1 MIYRLIVILA
11 GIIFI
16 QISTV
21 MQELKDIPENNRN
34 SGDNPDLKLFLCG
47 DVMTGRGVDQVMPH
61 SVNPRI
67 YESYIKD
74 ARDYVRLAE
83 RKHGNIEDPVSYD
96 YIWGDAMEVWNS
108 FDPVFKIIN
117 LETSVTDDGDPWP
130 GKGIHY
136 RMHPGNTR
144 LLSTAGIDFCSL
156 ANNHVLD
163 WGREGLSETLQ
174 SLESEGITTAG
185 AGKNLSEARKPAVLS
200 KNSHRVIVFSYG
212 TPTSGVLRSW
222 AATPEKPGINLLN
235 LDDKNAIDRINQKIQ
250 SIKQP
255 GDVVVF
261 SVHWG
266 DNWGYGIPRR
276 QQKFARRLI
285 DDGGVDIVHGHSS
298 HHIRGIEVYKNKL
311 IIYGAGDFLNDYEG
325 ISGHEQYR
333 DDLTLMYFPDIDP
346 GSGKLLSMKMVPMQ
360 IRNFSLQHIEEN
372 DAQWLLST
380 LNREVTMSG
389 THIELNEDGSFS
401 LHW

>member
-1 MIYRLIVILA
+1 MVNRLIVILA

-34 SGDNPDLKLFLCG
+34 SGNYQGLRLFLCG
-47 DVMTGRGVDQVMPH
+47 DVMTGRGVDQVMHH

-96 YIWGDAMEVWNS
+96 YIWGDAMEVWNR

-136 RMHPGNTR
+136 RMHPGNTK
-144 LLSTAGIDFCSL
+144 LLSTADIDFCSL

-163 WGREGLSETLQ
+163 WGHEGLFETLQ
-174 SLESEGITTAG
+174 SLEEEGISTAG

-200 KNSHRVIVFSYG
+200 KSSHRVIVFSYG

-235 LDDKNAIDRINQKIQ
+235 LDGKNAIDRINQKIQ

-266 DNWGYGIPRR
+266 DNWGYGVPRR

-298 HHIRGIEVYKNKL
+298 HHVRGFEVYKNKL
-311 IIYGAGDFLNDYEG
+311 ILYGAGDFLNDYEG

-333 DDLTLMYFPDIDP
+333 DDLTLMYFPNIDP
-346 GSGKLLSMKMVPMQ
+346 TTGELLSMEMVPMQ
-360 IRNFSLQHIEEN
+360 IKNLSLKHAEEN

-380 LNREVTMSG
+380 LNQEVAMSD
-389 THIELNEDGSFS
+389 TRIEFNEDGSFS

>member
-1 MIYRLIVILA
+1 
-11 GIIFI
+11 
-16 QISTV
+16 
-21 MQELKDIPENNRN
+21 
-34 SGDNPDLKLFLCG
+34 
-47 DVMTGRGVDQVMPH
+47 
-61 SVNPRI
+61 
-67 YESYIKD
+67 
-74 ARDYVRLAE
+74 
-83 RKHGNIEDPVSYD
+83 
-96 YIWGDAMEVWNS
+96 MEVWNR

-136 RMHPGNTR
+136 RMHPGNTK
-144 LLSTAGIDFCSL
+144 LLSTADIDFCSL

-163 WGREGLSETLQ
+163 WGHEGLFETLQ
-174 SLESEGITTAG
+174 SLEEEGISTAG

-200 KNSHRVIVFSYG
+200 KSSHRVIVFSYG

-235 LDDKNAIDRINQKIQ
+235 LDGKNAIDRINQKIQ

-266 DNWGYGIPRR
+266 DNWGYGVPRR

-298 HHIRGIEVYKNKL
+298 HHVRGFEVYKNKL
-311 IIYGAGDFLNDYEG
+311 ILYGAGDFLNDYEG

-333 DDLTLMYFPDIDP
+333 DDLTLMYFPNIDP
-346 GSGKLLSMKMVPMQ
+346 TTGELLSMEMVPMQ
-360 IRNFSLQHIEEN
+360 IKNLSLKHAEEN

-380 LNREVTMSG
+380 LNQEVAMSD
-389 THIELNEDGSFS
+389 TRIEFNEDGSFS

>member
-1 MIYRLIVILA
+1 MVYRLIVILA

-34 SGDNPDLKLFLCG
+34 SGDNPGLRLFLCG

-96 YIWGDAMEVWNS
+96 YIWGDAMEVWKR

-200 KNSHRVIVFSYG
+200 KNGHRVIVFSYG

-255 GDVVVF
+255 GDLVVF

-266 DNWGYGIPRR
+266 DNWGYGVPRR

-346 GSGKLLSMKMVPMQ
+346 SSGKLLSMKMVPMQ

-380 LNREVTMSG
+380 LNREVAMSS

>member
-1 MIYRLIVILA
+1 
-11 GIIFI
+11 
-16 QISTV
+16 
-21 MQELKDIPENNRN
+21 
-34 SGDNPDLKLFLCG
+34 
-47 DVMTGRGVDQVMPH
+47 
-61 SVNPRI
+61 
-67 YESYIKD
+67 
-74 ARDYVRLAE
+74 
-83 RKHGNIEDPVSYD
+83 
-96 YIWGDAMEVWNS
+96 
-108 FDPVFKIIN
+108 
-117 LETSVTDDGDPWP
+117 
-130 GKGIHY
+130 
-136 RMHPGNTR
+136 MHPGNTR

-200 KNSHRVIVFSYG
+200 KNGHRVIVFSYG

-255 GDVVVF
+255 GDLVVF

-266 DNWGYGIPRR
+266 DNWGYGVPRR

-346 GSGKLLSMKMVPMQ
+346 SSGKLLSMKMVPMQ

-389 THIELNEDGSFS
+389 TRIELNEDGSFS